1 MNNPKGFN
9 GLRGSGLQVP
19 IGSQMSQDERM
30 RQAIAME
37 MQSIRREL
45 FIRAAADAMINLD
58 PNHWVS
64 AEGYREIAAEC
75 QLAARSYFE
84 GLGVIEVPAEQPESD
99 APAAE

>member
-37 MQSIRREL
+37 MQALRREL
-45 FIRAAADAMINLD
+45 FVRAA
-58 PNHWVS
+58 S
-64 AEGYREIAAEC
+64 ALMGDHTEEPFGWPRASEYRDLANQC
-75 QLAARSYFE
+75 QIAARSYFE
-84 GLGVIEVPAEQPESD
+84 GLGVIAVPETEQ
-99 APAAE
+99 PAAE